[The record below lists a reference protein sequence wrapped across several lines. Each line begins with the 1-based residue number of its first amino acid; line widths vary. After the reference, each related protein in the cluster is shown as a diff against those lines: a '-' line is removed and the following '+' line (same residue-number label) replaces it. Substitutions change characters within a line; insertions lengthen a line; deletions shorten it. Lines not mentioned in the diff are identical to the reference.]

1 MGIVSVLFGLGRHV
15 VSTMAWFASTQLYP
29 LLQWLW
35 ARFLIIRRCVQPL
48 FSRLSI
54 ALGWRKDPVKSIEV
68 PEISD
73 DEDPDPVK
81 KYREQ
86 VRPPGHTDCEPGPG
100 DIPGRTGAS
109 DGELTDDEGDEEAD
123 EGEYR
128 VETTD
133 ELYCGYDSSWETG
146 ETQRS
151 PPRGPNRR
159 SAASRSVSTPQARSS
174 GLTRCCFHFTVMC
187 CVLRRVCL

>member
-35 ARFLIIRRCVQPL
+35 ARFLIIRRCV
-48 FSRLSI
+48 FRGWSI